1 MTSFLYYDVPVLVV
15 KPFTHLFLIFFSTI
29 FHITFKAIYKTSMGG
44 GGRKIH
50 NTAHSSLQLKA
61 KHKIF
66 SNEIQYLLVTYNIK
80 GFETLYAF
88 L

>member
-44 GGRKIH
+44 GGAK
-50 NTAHSSLQLKA
+50 NT
-61 KHKIF
+61 
-66 SNEIQYLLVTYNIK
+66 QYST
-80 GFETLYAF
+80 
-88 L
+88 